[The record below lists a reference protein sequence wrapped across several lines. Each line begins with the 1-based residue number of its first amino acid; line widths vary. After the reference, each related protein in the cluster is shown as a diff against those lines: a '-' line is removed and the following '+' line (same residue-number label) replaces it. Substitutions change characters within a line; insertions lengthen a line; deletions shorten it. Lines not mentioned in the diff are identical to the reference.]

1 MKYQYA
7 KGQLL
12 KLTERLNYSMMVSL
26 LLLVS
31 NVILASFSGYALLH
45 QKRIITPFNTNVSY
59 VASDSTVDA
68 RYLDLMSVNLLDA
81 HLDITPENVQA
92 NNQLLLSY
100 IAPDAY
106 AGFLKQ
112 LNEKARIVK
121 KEKMSSTFYR
131 DKMQSY
137 PNKLMTMVS
146 GTLVQWVGYR
156 QLQPTK
162 KTYVL
167 LYGYEGGR
175 LKVRAIKDIIHDKN

>member
-12 KLTERLNYSMMVSL
+12 KLSEKLNYAMMISL
-26 LLLVS
+26 MLLFS

-45 QKRIITPFNTNVSY
+45 QKRIITPFNSNVSY
-59 VASDSTVDA
+59 VASDSQVDA
-68 RYLDLMSVNLLDA
+68 KYLDLMSVNLLDA
-81 HLDITPENVQA
+81 HLDVTPENVQA

-100 IAPDAY
+100 ISPDAY

-112 LNEKARIVK
+112 LNEKTRIVK

-137 PNKLMTMVS
+137 PNKLMTVVS

-156 QLQPTK
+156 QLQPMK
-162 KTYVL
+162 KNYVL
-167 LYGYEGGR
+167 LYDYDGGR
-175 LKVRAIKDIIHDKN
+175 LKVRAIKEITHDKN